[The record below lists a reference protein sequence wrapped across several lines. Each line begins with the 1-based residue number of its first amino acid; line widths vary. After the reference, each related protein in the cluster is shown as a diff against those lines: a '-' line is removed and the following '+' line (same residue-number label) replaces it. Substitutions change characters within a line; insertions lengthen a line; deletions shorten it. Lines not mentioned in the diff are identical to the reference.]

1 MRKSRWGVM
10 ALVALLVMAGALLA
24 SGASE
29 KEEEPSLLVY
39 CGAGLKAPMEELAD
53 SFTQDTGIE
62 VRLTY
67 GGSGKMLAQ
76 AEVSGRGDLLVVG
89 AKPYYDVAVE
99 KGLIDEGED
108 IAWHVPMIA
117 VTAGNPLGIEALSD
131 LDQKDVKLVLGDK
144 EATATGK
151 AAERILE
158 KAGLSHLS
166 DAAVGRTATVNE
178 LVVQLEIGAANASIT
193 MQDQLVGRDDL
204 LGVPIPDEDNH
215 KMVIPAGTLV
225 ASAHPRQAR
234 AFLDWIAGESARAVW
249 DAHGFPP
256 VRKE

>member
-1 MRKSRWGVM
+1 MTKKRMAVM
-10 ALVALLVMAGALLA
+10 GLVALFLVASALFVKSA
-24 SGASE
+24 AARESE
-29 KEEEPSLLVY
+29 ASLLVY

-53 SFTQDTGIE
+53 SFTRDTGIE
-62 VRLTY
+62 IRLTY

-76 AEVSGRGDLLVVG
+76 AELSGQGDLLVVG

-99 KGLIDEGED
+99 KGLIEVGRD

-131 LDQKDVKLVLGDK
+131 LDQPDVKLVLGDE
-144 EATATGK
+144 EATATGR

-215 KMVIPAGTLV
+215 KMVIPGGTLV
-225 ASAHPRQAR
+225 ASRHPAKAR
-234 AFLDWIAGESARAVW
+234 AFLDWIASERARAVW